1 MSMTMTTKVQMS
13 SQFIKMVRRHKKTV
27 NCSTQTDFV
36 PIVALERLNV
46 QTLRKSETTGEY
58 TDYNITIR
66 NPSLMNVPPKPA
78 ISKPP
83 KNYTTFVKP
92 ITNNEKANST
102 LADLDVSI
110 SDVPTK
116 KVRFLKPGPMT
127 YKKRIMES
135 ISNMRIPVA
144 MSEIQTEPSAPEE
157 LNLDLDTI
165 MEQAEVTQFM
175 EDIDNEDLLV
185 ETEMETVAI
194 GDELRSDVDNT
205 NTRASED
212 SSVSGNVVSPNQR
225 ESALNPSLRRSNEQN
240 DSTNNKQSKNEKP
253 KNQERSF
260 KLDGG
265 KTILIRANFVNIY
278 NHFYDST

>member
-1 MSMTMTTKVQMS
+1 MSLQS
-13 SQFIKMVRRHKKTV
+13 INMVRRHKKAVT
-27 NCSTQTDFV
+27 CSTQTDFV
-36 PIVALERLNV
+36 PIVTLERLNV
-46 QTLRKSETTGEY
+46 QNLRKSETVGEC

-102 LADLDVSI
+102 LADLDTSI

-135 ISNMRIPVA
+135 ISNMRIPVS
-144 MSEIQTEPSAPEE
+144 MSEVQTEPCPPEE

-165 MEQAEVTQFM
+165 VEQAEVTQFM
-175 EDIDNEDLLV
+175 EDIDSEDLLA

-194 GDELRSDVDNT
+194 EKERRSNVDNI
-205 NTRASED
+205 NSED
-212 SSVSGNVVSPNQR
+212 LNTSNSRNALSPNQR
-225 ESALNPSLRRSNEQN
+225 ESALNPSLRKSNEEN
-240 DSTNNKQSKNEKP
+240 DSRNNKQSENKKP
-253 KNQERSF
+253 ENQERSF

-278 NHFYDST
+278 NHFYDSARN

>member
-1 MSMTMTTKVQMS
+1 MQK
-13 SQFIKMVRRHKKTV
+13 INHKKTV

-83 KNYTTFVKP
+83 KNYTTFVRP

-165 MEQAEVTQFM
+165 IEQAEVTQFM

-278 NHFYDST
+278 NHFYDSA

>member
-1 MSMTMTTKVQMS
+1 MTTTVQMS
-13 SQFIKMVRRHKKTV
+13 SQFIKMVRRNKKTV

-46 QTLRKSETTGEY
+46 QTLRKSEAIGEY

-102 LADLDVSI
+102 LADLDTSI

-144 MSEIQTEPSAPEE
+144 MSEGQTEPCAPEE

-175 EDIDNEDLLV
+175 EDIDNEDLV

-194 GDELRSDVDNT
+194 GDELRSDVENT
-205 NTRASED
+205 NSRASED
-212 SSVSGNVVSPNQR
+212 LNTSVSGNVASPNQR
-225 ESALNPSLRRSNEQN
+225 ESALNPSLRRSNEEN
-240 DSTNNKQSKNEKP
+240 DSRNNKHSENEKP

-278 NHFYDST
+278 NHFYDSA

>member
-1 MSMTMTTKVQMS
+1 MTTKVQMS

-27 NCSTQTDFV
+27 NSSTQTDFV

-278 NHFYDST
+278 NHFYDSA